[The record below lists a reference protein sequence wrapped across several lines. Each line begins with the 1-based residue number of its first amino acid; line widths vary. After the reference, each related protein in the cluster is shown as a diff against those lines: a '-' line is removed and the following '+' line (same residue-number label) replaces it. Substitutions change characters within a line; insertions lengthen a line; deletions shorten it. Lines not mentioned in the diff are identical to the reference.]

1 MWTKIVHHSCHVNKK
16 DPSFM
21 SYEGTNRYWCHVNKY
36 NLSFVSSEQIQSV
49 SRIKW
54 TKPVPHWCHMNKTQ
68 FMFGVIWTNTIH
80 VWCHVYKTDSSL
92 SREQKTVSDLRDV
105 NKSTSSLVSCEQKDS
120 LSVSSEQTQLMVWC
134 HMPVMNDL
142 LWVIERKREKGRKNE
157 GERGREIN
165 EGRGGTKRNIR
176 KYCC

>member
-1 MWTKIVHHSCHVNKK
+1 MSC
-16 DPSFM
+16 
-21 SYEGTNRYWCHVNKY
+21 
-36 NLSFVSSEQIQSV
+36 EQ
-49 SRIKW
+49 R
-54 TKPVPHWCHMNKTQ
+54 T
-68 FMFGVIWTNTIH
+68 
-80 VWCHVYKTDSSL
+80 VY
-92 SREQKTVSDLRDV
+92 DLRDV

-165 EGRGGTKRNIR
+165 EGKGGTKRNIR